1 MEMNQKE
8 CGIVCKEN
16 GTEQIEKV
24 TEEEWKLL
32 KQYRNLCEENKL
44 TINILIQ
51 RLLAHEKGNKL
62 IKVALCDDIID
73 YNKKMESYIE
83 KYGNENHVEVKIT
96 SYGSGSQLLLNYQ
109 KRKFDVIFLDVSMP
123 EMDGFETAEEIRK
136 SDTDVSIVF
145 CTSYYTITNAG
156 KGFEVAAEDFLS
168 KPLLYRKVENIL
180 NKIYKKKLLNA
191 EEKLFLKCHDGLITL
206 QLSDIIYIQTE
217 NKLLILHTIHGDVQ
231 SSQRMSE
238 LEKRL
243 SKKQFFRCHN
253 SYMVNFDYVEGVK
266 KDSVLIK
273 DKVQKLK
280 TIPISKYKKEEFMRA
295 LARYVGKWEN

>member
-1 MEMNQKE
+1 M
-8 CGIVCKEN
+8 
-16 GTEQIEKV
+16 
-24 TEEEWKLL
+24 
-32 KQYRNLCEENKL
+32 
-44 TINILIQ
+44 
-51 RLLAHEKGNKL
+51 
-62 IKVALCDDIID
+62 
-73 YNKKMESYIE
+73 
-83 KYGNENHVEVKIT
+83 
-96 SYGSGSQLLLNYQ
+96 
-109 KRKFDVIFLDVSMP
+109 
-123 EMDGFETAEEIRK
+123 
-136 SDTDVSIVF
+136 
-145 CTSYYTITNAG
+145 
-156 KGFEVAAEDFLS
+156 
-168 KPLLYRKVENIL
+168 
-180 NKIYKKKLLNA
+180 NA

-280 TIPISKYKKEEFMRA
+280 TIPISKYKKEEFA
-295 LARYVGKWEN
+295 NWNSYCNVNLSSNEYKLLWESGRIFISVFLYGYIRIGASVNTGYIIYLSNKRTEEKINY

>member
-1 MEMNQKE
+1 MSE
-8 CGIVCKEN
+8 
-16 GTEQIEKV
+16 
-24 TEEEWKLL
+24 LL
-32 KQYRNLCEENKL
+32 
-44 TINILIQ
+44 
-51 RLLAHEKGNKL
+51 
-62 IKVALCDDIID
+62 
-73 YNKKMESYIE
+73 YNKSKAVEELNKVEGFYPLELARVIS
-83 KYGNENHVEVKIT
+83 NEGQEEQR
-96 SYGSGSQLLLNYQ
+96 Y
-109 KRKFDVIFLDVSMP
+109 LDVKYRKLWFRLVNPTGKIISRIVHFTENMAVVEARIYLDKCDQEDNYIANSFSQKFRTADTQFGDKFL
-123 EMDGFETAEEIRK
+123 EMAETAAIGRALA
-136 SDTDVSIVF
+136 DAGYGLQFADVGEGNDPMQV
-145 CTSYYTITNAG
+145 
-156 KGFEVAAEDFLS
+156 D
-168 KPLLYRKVENIL
+168 
-180 NKIYKKKLLNA
+180 
-191 EEKLFLKCHDGLITL
+191 
-206 QLSDIIYIQTE
+206 IQTE

>member
-1 MEMNQKE
+1 M
-8 CGIVCKEN
+8 
-16 GTEQIEKV
+16 
-24 TEEEWKLL
+24 
-32 KQYRNLCEENKL
+32 
-44 TINILIQ
+44 
-51 RLLAHEKGNKL
+51 
-62 IKVALCDDIID
+62 
-73 YNKKMESYIE
+73 
-83 KYGNENHVEVKIT
+83 
-96 SYGSGSQLLLNYQ
+96 
-109 KRKFDVIFLDVSMP
+109 
-123 EMDGFETAEEIRK
+123 
-136 SDTDVSIVF
+136 
-145 CTSYYTITNAG
+145 
-156 KGFEVAAEDFLS
+156 
-168 KPLLYRKVENIL
+168 
-180 NKIYKKKLLNA
+180 LNA

-243 SKKQFFRCHN
+243 SKKQFFSCHN

>member
-1 MEMNQKE
+1 M
-8 CGIVCKEN
+8 
-16 GTEQIEKV
+16 
-24 TEEEWKLL
+24 LL
-32 KQYRNLCEENKL
+32 CNHQAAGVHSCD
-44 TINILIQ
+44 TI
-51 RLLAHEKGNKL
+51 
-62 IKVALCDDIID
+62 C
-73 YNKKMESYIE
+73 STYI
-83 KYGNENHVEVKIT
+83 H
-96 SYGSGSQLLLNYQ
+96 
-109 KRKFDVIFLDVSMP
+109 FL
-123 EMDGFETAEEIRK
+123 
-136 SDTDVSIVF
+136 
-145 CTSYYTITNAG
+145 ITNAG

>member
-1 MEMNQKE
+1 MEE
-8 CGIVCKEN
+8 
-16 GTEQIEKV
+16 
-24 TEEEWKLL
+24 
-32 KQYRNLCEENKL
+32 R
-44 TINILIQ
+44 
-51 RLLAHEKGNKL
+51 RSH
-62 IKVALCDDIID
+62 
-73 YNKKMESYIE
+73 
-83 KYGNENHVEVKIT
+83 
-96 SYGSGSQLLLNYQ
+96 
-109 KRKFDVIFLDVSMP
+109 
-123 EMDGFETAEEIRK
+123 
-136 SDTDVSIVF
+136 
-145 CTSYYTITNAG
+145 
-156 KGFEVAAEDFLS
+156 
-168 KPLLYRKVENIL
+168 RKVENIL

-295 LARYVGKWEN
+295 LFEKIKSSSLSLIYRYELKNELKGEINYESIGSKKYKKILWKGA

>member
-1 MEMNQKE
+1 MQGKALKLRQKIFYQNLY
-8 CGIVCKEN
+8 C
-16 GTEQIEKV
+16 IE
-24 TEEEWKLL
+24 
-32 KQYRNLCEENKL
+32 
-44 TINILIQ
+44 
-51 RLLAHEKGNKL
+51 
-62 IKVALCDDIID
+62 
-73 YNKKMESYIE
+73 
-83 KYGNENHVEVKIT
+83 
-96 SYGSGSQLLLNYQ
+96 
-109 KRKFDVIFLDVSMP
+109 
-123 EMDGFETAEEIRK
+123 
-136 SDTDVSIVF
+136 
-145 CTSYYTITNAG
+145 
-156 KGFEVAAEDFLS
+156 
-168 KPLLYRKVENIL
+168 KVENIL